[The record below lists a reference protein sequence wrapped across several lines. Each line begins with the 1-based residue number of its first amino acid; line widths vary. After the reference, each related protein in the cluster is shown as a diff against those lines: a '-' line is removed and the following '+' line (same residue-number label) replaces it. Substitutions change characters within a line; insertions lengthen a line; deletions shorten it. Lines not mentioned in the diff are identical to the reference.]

1 MAQMRAVLN
10 NLPLAVE
17 DHIRKN
23 LVHIGCGLVVIAV
36 DRQHRNVNAVQIVN
50 RAPVLQIAADI
61 KFALSLHH
69 IVNVR
74 FVFKGLS
81 DILRP
86 RKN

>member
-10 NLPLAVE
+10 DLPLAVG

-50 RAPVLQIAADI
+50 GTPILQISADI
-61 KFALSLHH
+61 KLARSFGSTSHS
-69 IVNVR
+69 
-74 FVFKGLS
+74 FY
-81 DILRP
+81 
-86 RKN
+86 